1 MATRSVDTTSQ
12 AYNRRLTDI
21 QDIKTFYGPILGDYL
36 RLSSEAEKQA
46 WRQRDPIL
54 RELLDIHRKIEARE
68 EGGFE

>member
-21 QDIKTFYGPILGDYL
+21 QDILTFYGPILGDYL
-36 RLSSEAEKQA
+36 ALKDPDAQQA

-68 EGGFE
+68 GGGFE